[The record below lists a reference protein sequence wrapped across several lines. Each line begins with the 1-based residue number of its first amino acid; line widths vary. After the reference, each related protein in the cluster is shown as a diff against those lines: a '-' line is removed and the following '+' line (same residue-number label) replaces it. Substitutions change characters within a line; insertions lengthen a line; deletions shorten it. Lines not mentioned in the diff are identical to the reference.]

1 MKNRDEI
8 KMVVF
13 DIDTLNVLLF
23 PSQQAVVKY
32 FGVRQSTIS
41 QAQMRGAIYDERW
54 VICKAEDFKHEG
66 QFQYDKIKFT
76 PKIWVKIF
84 AKEIKELNHLI
95 GRNFAKAVK
104 AKVDRIYILDD
115 SKSIQKVM
123 QTYQEVSDYLE
134 MPIGTVR
141 SKLHRAP
148 EDENAIIIKA
158 SDYPEFIKNYN

>member
-1 MKNRDEI
+1 M
-8 KMVVF
+8 
-13 DIDTLNVLLF
+13 
-23 PSQQAVVKY
+23 
-32 FGVRQSTIS
+32 
-41 QAQMRGAIYDERW
+41 
-54 VICKAEDFKHEG
+54 
-66 QFQYDKIKFT
+66 
-76 PKIWVKIF
+76 
-84 AKEIKELNHLI
+84 I